1 MVLGSKLPGG
11 LSLLEGKMLQIM
23 SVGYCNLDLVRP
35 SPTPFRLNENR
46 KLIKKEHL
54 QIITKQ
60 IYAKCTRFT
69 FLSYSCCWWNSVLVE
84 DSLKEDNHTFLVIVS
99 VVRNRF

>member
-35 SPTPFRLNENR
+35 SPTPFHLNENR

-60 IYAKCTRFT
+60 IYAK
-69 FLSYSCCWWNSVLVE
+69 LGLHSCLTVAAGGILCWLR
-84 DSLKEDNHTFLVIVS
+84 TP
-99 VVRNRF
+99 

>member
-23 SVGYCNLDLVRP
+23 SVGYCNLDFVRP

-60 IYAKCTRFT
+60 IYAK
-69 FLSYSCCWWNSVLVE
+69 LGLHSCLTVAAGGILYWLR
-84 DSLKEDNHTFLVIVS
+84 TP
-99 VVRNRF
+99 